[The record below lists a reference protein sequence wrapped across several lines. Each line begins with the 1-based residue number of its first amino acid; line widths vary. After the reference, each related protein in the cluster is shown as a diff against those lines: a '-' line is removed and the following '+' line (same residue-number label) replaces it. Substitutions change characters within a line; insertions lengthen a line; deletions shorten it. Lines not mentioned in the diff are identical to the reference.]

1 MDSSRTEVLVGAAV
15 VLASAFVMGIL
26 GAHAANERTE
36 GRREREAA
44 AVDREFDQL
53 QDDGGDLVDRLEA
66 IDARLA
72 RIEAAW
78 AAVPIPAP
86 EDPG

>member
-1 MDSSRTEVLVGAAV
+1 MDSSRTEALLGAAA
-15 VLASAFVMGIL
+15 VLAAAFVMGIL

-53 QDDGGDLVDRLEA
+53 QDDGADLVSRLEV
-66 IDARLA
+66 IDRRLA
-72 RIEAAW
+72 RIEAEWTAL
-78 AAVPIPAP
+78 ANPAP
-86 EDPG
+86 DDPM

>member
-1 MDSSRTEVLVGAAV
+1 MDSSRTEVLLGAAA
-15 VLASAFVMGIL
+15 VLAAAFVMGIL

-53 QDDGGDLVDRLEA
+53 QDDGADLVSRLEV
-66 IDARLA
+66 IDRRLA
-72 RIEAAW
+72 RIEAEWTAL
-78 AAVPIPAP
+78 ANPAE
-86 EDPG
+86 EDPM

>member
-1 MDSSRTEVLVGAAV
+1 MDSSRTEVLLGAAA
-15 VLASAFVMGIL
+15 VLAAAFVMGIL

-53 QDDGGDLVDRLEA
+53 QDDGADLVSRLEV
-66 IDARLA
+66 IDRRLA
-72 RIEAAW
+72 RIEAEWTAL
-78 AAVPIPAP
+78 ANPAP
-86 EDPG
+86 DDPM

>member
-1 MDSSRTEVLVGAAV
+1 MDSSRTEALLGAAA
-15 VLASAFVMGIL
+15 VLAAAFVMGIL

-53 QDDGGDLVDRLEA
+53 QDDGADLVSRLEV
-66 IDARLA
+66 IDRRLA
-72 RIEAAW
+72 RIEAEWTAL
-78 AAVPIPAP
+78 ANPAE
-86 EDPG
+86 EDPM

>member
-1 MDSSRTEVLVGAAV
+1 MDSSRTEALLGAAA
-15 VLASAFVMGIL
+15 VLAAAFVMGFL

-53 QDDGGDLVDRLEA
+53 QDDGADLVSRLEV
-66 IDARLA
+66 IDRRLA
-72 RIEAAW
+72 RIEAEWTAL
-78 AAVPIPAP
+78 ANPAE
-86 EDPG
+86 EDPM

>member
-1 MDSSRTEVLVGAAV
+1 MDSSRTEVLLGAGA